1 MHDPEPVARVV
12 AAYLDAVDRAATG
25 LVEGLY
31 LTGSA
36 ALGDFRPR
44 TSDLDFVAVT
54 AQPLGTSACSA
65 LARAH
70 KQLRVHVRRPLFD
83 GMYVTWDDLARASS
97 LRRGPNVQDGR
108 FRASANGPGDPVTW
122 HTVAR
127 HGVACRGPEPASLT
141 VWADASELAAWTL
154 DNLDRYWLRLLYRA
168 SRPGD
173 RWGVLS
179 HLAWGAMWMVLGVSR
194 LHYTLATGGI
204 CSKTSAGTYAL
215 GTFPDRWHRVVSESL
230 RIRRDDRAGT
240 GAASACLE
248 AVDWLRMRSG
258 SLYATPR
265 ERRHDVLA
273 FAEMVIADATSRGQ
287 SRPSRSAIVRPTPE

>member
-1 MHDPEPVARVV
+1 MDESDVVAGVV
-12 AAYLDAVDRAATG
+12 AAYLDAVDREATG

-36 ALGDFRPR
+36 ALGDFHPR
-44 TSDLDFVAVT
+44 TSDVDFVAVT
-54 AQPLGTSACSA
+54 AHPLGISARSA

-70 KQLRVHVRRPLFD
+70 ERLRARVPRPFVD
-83 GMYVTWDDLARASS
+83 GIYVTWDDLARDPS

-127 HGVACRGPEPASLT
+127 HGIACRGPKPAS
-141 VWADASELAAWTL
+141 VSIWADASGLAAWTL
-154 DNLDRYWLRLLYRA
+154 DNLDRYWRRLLYRA

-173 RWGVLS
+173 RWSVLP
-179 HLAWGAMWMVLGVSR
+179 HLAWGAVWVVLGVTR

-204 CSKTSAGTYAL
+204 CSKTSAGVYAL
-215 GTFPDRWHRVVSESL
+215 GTFHERWHRVVHESL
-230 RIRRDDRAGT
+230 RIRRDGRARSDV
-240 GAASACLE
+240 ASACLE
-248 AVDWLRMRSG
+248 AVEWLRMRSG

-265 ERRHDVLA
+265 VRRREVLA
-273 FAEMVIADATSRGQ
+273 FGEMVVADATWH
-287 SRPSRSAIVRPTPE
+287 AT